1 MSYNK
6 LANVTSL
13 LSEDEKLMIAHI
25 YDPVANYQS
34 FTSKSCFPLTIIN
47 KISEYSSTKSDIEVF
62 LSQILSNSN
71 GAKSVKQLKQA
82 FENFTNIDLIPSKST
97 VMEGLLFN
105 DPNSFVDKVV
115 DKFKTIIAP
124 IGTSYTI
131 PREYN
136 DNVLSVC
143 AHNYYVIYQQLY
155 RALQNSGSSYS
166 NSFPFMSL
174 SSVENVSQNLTR
186 AINNNITFYPGVD
199 TVEDYTNKCYK
210 AIYDSTVNEYLN
222 DPLNCEIYAICFMP
236 YFTFKYLLNFIT
248 TPVIDSTNKAPR
260 NAVIRRIAIQA
271 VYESVLFMI
280 YAVYMISSKYS
291 PNSEQTYE
299 LRMLLD
305 TAVTQVFDKEAGMT
319 ESEDTYIKMHKDT
332 SNIFE
337 MNEKLRNIS
346 DDIETSRNSISSVM
360 ANSTDLDKAITNSVV
375 VYWVWVAL
383 MLIYLTY
390 FLMVMLLVKAG
401 GTSHDVYLFIGI
413 LFLIIL
419 TILGIVKLSTS

>member
-34 FTSKSCFPLTIIN
+34 FTGKSAFPLTILN
-47 KISEYSSTKSDIEVF
+47 KISDYNSTKSDIEVF
-62 LSQILSNSN
+62 LSQLLSNSN
-71 GAKSVKQLKQA
+71 GTKSMKQLKQA
-82 FENFTNIDLIPSKST
+82 FENFVNIDSIPGKST
-97 VMEGLLFN
+97 VMEGLLFKE
-105 DPNSFVDKVV
+105 PNSFVDKVV
-115 DKFKTIIAP
+115 DKFKTIVAP

-136 DNVLSVC
+136 DNMLSVC
-143 AHNYYVIYQQLY
+143 SHNYYVVYQQLY

-174 SSVENVSQNLTR
+174 SSIESISQNLTR

-199 TVEDYTNKCYK
+199 TVEDYTNKCYS
-210 AIYDSTVNEYLN
+210 AVYDSTINEYIN
-222 DPLNCEIYAICFMP
+222 DSLNCEIYSICFMP

-248 TPVIDSTNKAPR
+248 TAVVDSTNKAPR
-260 NAVIRRIAIQA
+260 NAIIRRIATQA

-280 YAVYMISSKYS
+280 YAVYMLSSKYS

-305 TAVTQVFDKEAGMT
+305 TAVTQVFDKESSVT
-319 ESEDTYIKMHKDT
+319 ESEENYIKMHKDT

-346 DDIETSRNSISSVM
+346 DDIEVSRNSISSVM
-360 ANSTDLDKAITNSVV
+360 TNSTDLDNTIKTTKI

-383 MLIYLTY
+383 TLIYLSY
-390 FLMVMLLVKAG
+390 FVLVIIVFKKG
-401 GTSHDVYLFIGI
+401 GITHDVYLIVGI
-413 LFLIIL
+413 IFLIIL
-419 TILGIVKLSTS
+419 TILGIVKLSSS